1 MLIILFIVISL
12 SFLVTVINL
21 EIYLIKKSIN
31 EWKEIFSL
39 YREVKQKRN
48 ELKKLIN

>member
-31 EWKEIFSL
+31 EWKKVFAL
-39 YREVKQKRN
+39 YQELKQKRN
-48 ELKKLIN
+48 ELRKLIK